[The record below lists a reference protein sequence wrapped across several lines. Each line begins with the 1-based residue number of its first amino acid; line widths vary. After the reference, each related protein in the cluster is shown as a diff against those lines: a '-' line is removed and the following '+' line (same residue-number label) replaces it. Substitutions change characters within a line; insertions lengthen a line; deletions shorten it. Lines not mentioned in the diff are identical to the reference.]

1 MEIPDDDVP
10 QGELPEQPGD
20 PGTQPENPG
29 ETVIDEEEPPLAD
42 APETGDSL
50 PLWITAAALLRPGS
64 GRTGHHRPQA

>member
-1 MEIPDDDVP
+1 MP

-50 PLWITAAALLRPGS
+50 PLWITAAALS
-64 GRTGHHRPQA
+64 GLGLAALAITGRKRKEEN